1 MDVDAAPADFAIQR
15 DVLAR
20 CRRPWNN
27 ALLTEGGLAAGG
39 LAQVGVAEGLQE
51 GQDEGVAVVA
61 LLRITGDGPA
71 HRLGADLLQDLVP
84 KVVPRLRHIAHH
96 QRLPPLRRIIIPPMA
111 AKAKAIELHDVAAGC
126 GHCDMQIGGVAVI
139 VEEIAGGGTQ
149 DNGARMLRGPHK
161 RIWQAEGQEEEAWPG
176 PV

>member
-71 HRLGADLLQDLVP
+71 HRLGADL
-84 KVVPRLRHIAHH
+84 
-96 QRLPPLRRIIIPPMA
+96 
-111 AKAKAIELHDVAAGC
+111 
-126 GHCDMQIGGVAVI
+126 
-139 VEEIAGGGTQ
+139 
-149 DNGARMLRGPHK
+149 
-161 RIWQAEGQEEEAWPG
+161 
-176 PV
+176 